1 MKADSSFA
9 KLRADPFHPSLH
21 FKRVG
26 RYWSARVDL
35 DYRAV
40 AIRDQD
46 DVIWF
51 WIGTHTEYERLFEIT
66 AYGQKHT
73 ERLLAS
79 PYRSGASSNRLG
91 NYPTHPIGK
100 FPLSASTRFNQFT
113 TAG

>member
-1 MKADSSFA
+1 MNHFAAPSFWDAYDKLPKTIRVKADSSFA

-40 AIRDQD
+40 AVRNED

-51 WIGTHTEYERLFEIT
+51 WIGTHSEYERLL
-66 AYGQKHT
+66 K
-73 ERLLAS
+73 
-79 PYRSGASSNRLG
+79 
-91 NYPTHPIGK
+91 
-100 FPLSASTRFNQFT
+100 
-113 TAG
+113 